1 MGYQKIINFLDNTP
15 TEPSNFRTNNWVEI
29 NDDARGTYKKNSQ
42 IRFKTSLL
50 KSSLCDFSDTYI
62 LVNGT
67 MKVTEAEAN
76 DNSKRLDKIRKRVIF
91 KNCATSNGCISKINN
106 IQIDNAKNLDV
117 VMLMYNLNEYTD
129 NYQKKLGSLWQH
141 YRYDPNDNLVNS

>member
-1 MGYQKIINFLDNTP
+1 M
-15 TEPSNFRTNNWVEI
+15 
-29 NDDARGTYKKNSQ
+29 
-42 IRFKTSLL
+42 L

-76 DNSKRLDKIRKRVIF
+76 DNSKRLDKIRKRVIS
-91 KNCATSNGCISKINN
+91 KNCATSNCCISKINN
-106 IQIDNAKNLDV
+106 IQINNAKNLDV

>member
-1 MGYQKIINFLDNTP
+1 M
-15 TEPSNFRTNNWVEI
+15 
-29 NDDARGTYKKNSQ
+29 
-42 IRFKTSLL
+42 L

-76 DNSKRLDKIRKRVIF
+76 NNSKRLDKIRKRVIS

-106 IQIDNAKNLDV
+106 IQINNAKNLDV